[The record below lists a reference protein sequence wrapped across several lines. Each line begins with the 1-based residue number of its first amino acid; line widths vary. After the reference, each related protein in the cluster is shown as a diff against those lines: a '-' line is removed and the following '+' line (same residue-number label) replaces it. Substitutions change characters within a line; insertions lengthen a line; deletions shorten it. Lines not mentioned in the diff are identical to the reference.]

1 MATQTQTV
9 IIDFQ
14 ADYSSLQDAVDVL
27 EKAGKVDADLAA
39 TFRKTNQEIKA
50 QGNAFTKTAADS
62 GKSVQQFSKLDQ
74 LLRQFPKTGMNRFLL
89 QVGNELTAAGLK
101 ADDFFTKT
109 KKGTT
114 EVVPKITSL
123 RQELKLVRDQM
134 QAAALAGDVLGE
146 EYQRL
151 KIRAGELDDTIKDVA
166 NDIANAGSDTRG
178 IDNAVGAISA
188 LAGGF
193 SAVQGAAALF
203 GDEQED
209 VQKALLKVNA
219 AMALA
224 TGLQQVL
231 NATTK
236 QGSLTRV
243 ADAIATGAQTVAQRI
258 YAVAVGQSIGVM
270 KAFRIALAATGIG
283 LLVVALAALI
293 SKLSLGKK
301 KTEDLTK
308 SLQDLAAA
316 NAGAITFINRQT
328 EKAIALAAE
337 KGALDS
343 KQLEI
348 SLEGK
353 RKEIEANR
361 NLENSQRSLAISRAK
376 NGKIEKEASDAI
388 NATFS
393 KGLDLQNDAA
403 IIESKIRK
411 ARADEAKERADKAK
425 EEQEKNTALAK
436 EAREK
441 AQEQRLLDF
450 EDFKAGIE
458 LKLIAAEKGSEEELK
473 IRQDL
478 LRAQLLI
485 DLEAEKLT
493 ANQRKLLVQQYFKD
507 RKELQT
513 NFNKEAIAGALENER
528 LSLAASLENLNL
540 AEEDRLAVKINF
552 LQISAAEE
560 IAAAEGNAA
569 KIRAIN
575 AKLNADITAEKIAS
589 IQRTAAEE
597 LRLSAANGGA
607 AKRALQA
614 VQENEK
620 MKADVRINAANQL
633 EQIDLASI
641 DRLIKANRDAAAV
654 KGADQKTLNI
664 EYAEL
669 MDQRLQVTEN
679 TEKKITDITKSE
691 NEKRQADTI
700 AYIQA
705 TTAALQQVGT
715 ILADLQ
721 ANGIAAAEQAIE
733 RQRREVDELLEAGA
747 ITEKE
752 ADRRNKKIE
761 QQEREVK
768 NRAARQQ
775 KALAVFNAFL
785 AIPQAYIAGLTAPP
799 PIGGP
804 IYAALLA
811 GLAAASA
818 AAIAA
823 RPVPKFATGK
833 KGSYA
838 GPGIVGDAG
847 AELIERADGS
857 MEVATKRQLV
867 YLGAKDKV
875 FTAGETKRILPTV
888 NKEAIAHTTAAKEID
903 YDKLAAAIR
912 KGARDPKA
920 PDIINDNSEVG
931 KEMVNALVKNE
942 YFNRYYKS

>member
-89 QVGNELTAAGLK
+89 QVGNELAAAGLK

-109 KKGTT
+109 KKGAT
-114 EVVPKITSL
+114 EVLPKMQTL

-134 QAAALAGDVLGE
+134 QAAALAGGVLSE

-203 GDEQED
+203 GEEQED

-243 ADAIATGAQTVAQRI
+243 ADTAATYLQVAAQRI
-258 YAVAVGQSIGVM
+258 YTAVTGRATAATIGFKV
-270 KAFRIALAATGIG
+270 ALAATGIG
-283 LLVVALAALI
+283 VVVLAVLALSQALKKSSDDMDDATDAIERQNRARESMNKLLDQNLNLELARAETAGKAESELIRIRGKALQQRRADLLFDNKLLV
-293 SKLSLGKK
+293 
-301 KTEDLTK
+301 
-308 SLQDLAAA
+308 Q
-316 NAGAITFINRQT
+316 
-328 EKAIALAAE
+328 
-337 KGALDS
+337 
-343 KQLEI
+343 
-348 SLEGK
+348 
-353 RKEIEANR
+353 
-361 NLENSQRSLAISRAK
+361 QR
-376 NGKIEKEASDAI
+376 D
-388 NATFS
+388 
-393 KGLDLQNDAA
+393 GLDATSEAFGKLNFQIAENAELIKEYDNQVL
-403 IIESKIRK
+403 ILGENLKKSV
-411 ARADEAKERADKAK
+411 ADEAKAALEKNKELFDKA
-425 EEQEKNTALAK
+425 LA
-436 EAREK
+436 EARERR
-441 AQEQRLLDF
+441 AAEF
-450 EDFKAGIE
+450 ADFKAGIE
-458 LKLIAAEKGSEEELK
+458 LKLIAAEKGSEEELR

-478 LRAQLLI
+478 LRAQLMI

-493 ANQRKLLVQQYFKD
+493 NNQRKLLVQQYFKD
-507 RKELQT
+507 RNELQT
-513 NFNKEAIAGALENER
+513 NFNKEAVAGALENER
-528 LSLAASLENLNL
+528 LTLAASLENLNL
-540 AEEDRLAVKINF
+540 AEEDRLAVKIDF
-552 LQISAAEE
+552 LRISAAQE

-589 IQRTAAEE
+589 IQRAAAEE

-607 AKRALQA
+607 AKRALQS

-620 MKADVRINAANQL
+620 MRGDIRINAAKQL
-633 EQIDLASI
+633 EEIDLASI

-669 MDQRLQVTEN
+669 QDQRLQVTEN

-691 NEKRQADTI
+691 NEKRKQDTI

-733 RQRREVDELLEAGA
+733 RQRREVEELLEAGA

-833 KGSYA
+833 KGSYQ
-838 GPGIVGDAG
+838 GLGEVGEAG
-847 AELIERADGS
+847 AELIQRADGS

-867 YLGAKDKV
+867 YLGSKDKV

-888 NKEAIAHTTAAKEID
+888 NKEAIAHTTASKELD

-912 KGARDPKA
+912 RGSKDPKL

-931 KEMVNALVKNE
+931 KEMIKALVKNE

>member
-1 MATQTQTV
+1 MATQTPTV

-14 ADYSSLQDAVDVL
+14 ADFSSIEDAVTTL
-27 EKAGKVDADLAA
+27 EKAGKVDAELAA
-39 TFRKTNQEIKA
+39 TFRKTTQEIKK
-50 QGNAFTKTAADS
+50 QGDAFNKAASDS

-89 QVGNELTAAGLK
+89 QVGNELAAAGFK
-101 ADDFFTKT
+101 ADEFFTKT

-123 RQELKLVRDQM
+123 RQELKLVKDQM
-134 QAAALAGDVLGE
+134 QAAALAGGVLGE

-151 KIRAGELDDTIKDVA
+151 KLRAGELDDTIKDVA

-203 GDEQED
+203 GEEQED

-243 ADAIATGAQTVAQRI
+243 ADTAATYLQIAAQRI
-258 YAVAVGQSIGVM
+258 YTAVTGRATAATIGFKV
-270 KAFRIALAATGIG
+270 ALAATGIG
-283 LLVVALAALI
+283 VVVLAVLALSQALKKSSTDMDDATDAIERQNRARESMNKLLDQNLNLELARAETAGKAESELIRIRGKALQQRRADLLFDNKLLV
-293 SKLSLGKK
+293 
-301 KTEDLTK
+301 
-308 SLQDLAAA
+308 Q
-316 NAGAITFINRQT
+316 
-328 EKAIALAAE
+328 
-337 KGALDS
+337 
-343 KQLEI
+343 
-348 SLEGK
+348 
-353 RKEIEANR
+353 
-361 NLENSQRSLAISRAK
+361 QR
-376 NGKIEKEASDAI
+376 D
-388 NATFS
+388 
-393 KGLDLQNDAA
+393 GLDATSEAFGKLNFQIAENAELIKEYDNQVL
-403 IIESKIRK
+403 ILGENLKKSV
-411 ARADEAKERADKAK
+411 ADEAKAALEKNKELFDKA
-425 EEQEKNTALAK
+425 LA
-436 EAREK
+436 EARERR
-441 AQEQRLLDF
+441 AAEF
-450 EDFKAGIE
+450 ADFKAGVE
-458 LKLIAAEKGSEEELK
+458 LKLIAAEKGSEEELR

-478 LRAQLLI
+478 LRAQLMI

-493 ANQRKLLVQQYFKD
+493 NNQRKLLVQQYFKD
-507 RKELQT
+507 RNELQT
-513 NFNKEAIAGALENER
+513 NFNKEAVAGALENER
-528 LSLAASLENLNL
+528 LTLAASLENLNL
-540 AEEDRLAVKINF
+540 AEEDRLAVKIDF
-552 LQISAAEE
+552 LRIASAQE

-589 IQRTAAEE
+589 IQRAAAEE

-614 VQENEK
+614 VQDNEK
-620 MKADVRINAANQL
+620 MKADVRINAATQL

-654 KGADQKTLNI
+654 KGADQKALEI

-669 MDQRLQVTEN
+669 QDQRLQVTEN

-691 NEKRQADTI
+691 NEKRKQETL
-700 AYIQA
+700 AYIQ
-705 TTAALQQVGT
+705 TTLSALQEVGS
-715 ILADLQ
+715 IVGEIQ
-721 ANGIAAAEQAIE
+721 ANERAAAEQAIE

-752 ADRRNKKIE
+752 AEKRNKKIE
-761 QQEREVK
+761 QEERAVK

-785 AIPQAYIAGLTAPP
+785 AIPQAFIAGLTAPF

-804 IYAALLA
+804 VYGAILA
-811 GLAAASA
+811 SIAAAQA
-818 AAIAA
+818 AVVAS

-847 AELIERADGS
+847 AELIERADGT

-867 YLGAKDKV
+867 YLGSRDKV

-888 NKEAIAHTTAAKEID
+888 NKEAIAHTTRSKEID

-912 KGARDPKA
+912 RGAKDPKA
-920 PDIINDNSEVG
+920 PEVNVDNTEVG
-931 KEMVNALVKNE
+931 KEMVNALIKNE